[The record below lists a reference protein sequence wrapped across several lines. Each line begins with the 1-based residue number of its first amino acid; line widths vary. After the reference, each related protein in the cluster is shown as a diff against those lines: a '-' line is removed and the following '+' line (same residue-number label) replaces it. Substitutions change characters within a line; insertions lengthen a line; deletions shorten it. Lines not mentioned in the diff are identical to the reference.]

1 MAAAVLSY
9 PTFDSVEGL
18 LGLQRELERFY
29 RKPSGF
35 DLGTSAAGVF
45 PPLNVFRGRDA
56 LLIRAEVPGVD
67 PAGLEVSVEG
77 RTMTVKGERP
87 APVKGSV
94 SYHRRE
100 RRFGKFSRTLQL
112 PEDIDGTKAVAEC
125 RNGVLTVTV
134 PKREEARP
142 KQIRV
147 QVA

>member
-1 MAAAVLSY
+1 MAAVMSY
-9 PTFDSVEGL
+9 PTVDPVEGIL
-18 LGLQRELERFY
+18 ALQRELDRFL

-45 PPLNVFRGRDA
+45 PPLNVFRNRDA
-56 LLIRAEVPGVD
+56 LVIKAEVPGVD
-67 PAGLEVSVEG
+67 PATLQVQVEG
-77 RTMTVKGERP
+77 RTLTIAGERP
-87 APVKGSV
+87 APQKGTV

-112 PEDIDGTKAVAEC
+112 PNDVDGTKAVAEC
-125 RNGVLTVTV
+125 RNGVLTVTF
-134 PKREEARP
+134 PKHEEARP

>member
-1 MAAAVLSY
+1 MAAVLSY
-9 PTFDSVEGL
+9 PSADPVEGIL
-18 LGLQRELERFY
+18 ALQRELERFL

-45 PPLNVFRGRDA
+45 PPINVFRSRDA
-56 LLIRAEVPGVD
+56 LVVKAEVPGVD
-67 PAGLEVSVEG
+67 PASLQVSVEG
-77 RTMTVKGERP
+77 RTLTITGERP
-87 APVKGSV
+87 APEKGTV

-100 RRFGKFSRTLQL
+100 RRFGKFSRTVQL
-112 PEDIDGTKAVAEC
+112 PADADGTKAHAEC
-125 RNGVLTVTV
+125 RNGVLSVSI

>member
-1 MAAAVLSY
+1 MAAVFAY
-9 PTFDSVEGL
+9 PSVDPVEGIL
-18 LGLQRELERFY
+18 ALQRDLERFL
-29 RKPSGF
+29 RKPSGY

-45 PPLNVFRGRDA
+45 PPINVFRSRDA
-56 LLIRAEVPGVD
+56 LVVKAEVPGVD

-77 RTMTVKGERP
+77 RTLTLTGERP
-87 APVKGSV
+87 APEKGTV

-100 RRFGKFSRTLQL
+100 RRFGKFSRTVQL
-112 PEDIDGTKAVAEC
+112 PEESDGSKAVADC
-125 RNGVLTVTV
+125 KNGVLTVTI